1 VLGLITYALARTLG
15 EWAVAAFN
23 LVVNLAL
30 SASMM
35 VLATTSSLRSA
46 LNPALVFGLMFR
58 IDWPYLVLI
67 AFLTL
72 LAGSTWALVAFLA
85 ERVEPQTLLVITGLS
100 FMYFTVI
107 MFHLMGYVVYQYH
120 ERLGLLPSQAEESEP
135 QDPELE
141 QFRQFMAEAKYAAAL
156 EELRNIVPRRWG
168 ELELHRLVHRLAK
181 LTGNQE
187 VLLRHGEQYIGVLL
201 EQNRVR
207 EAMEVYQDLVMVMV
221 KPQFRPILADQHLPI
236 AQMLRDSR
244 LPREAIALINGF
256 HKRFPHSEFTPALY
270 LLAAKI
276 FHDDLNDDAKA
287 SQILR
292 FVAAQYPGHG
302 LIGSVRHYLRV
313 LEGPSG
319 RGDEAPR
326 PDGSVERY

>member
-1 VLGLITYALARTLG
+1 
-15 EWAVAAFN
+15 
-23 LVVNLAL
+23 
-30 SASMM
+30 MM

-58 IDWPYLVLI
+58 IGWPYLVLI
-67 AFLTL
+67 ALLTL
-72 LAGSTWALVAFLA
+72 LAGSTRALVAFLA

-120 ERLGLLPSQAEESEP
+120 ERLGLVPSQAEESEP

-168 ELELHRLVHRLAK
+168 ELELHRLVHKLAK
-181 LTGNQE
+181 LTGDHE
-187 VLLRHGEQYIGVLL
+187 VLLRHGEQYLGVLL

-207 EAMEVYQDLVMVMV
+207 EAMEIYQDLVAV
-221 KPQFRPILADQHLPI
+221 KPQFRPTLADQHLPI

-256 HKRFPHSEFTPALY
+256 HKRFPHSELTPALY

-287 SQILR
+287 RQILR
-292 FVAAQYPGHG
+292 FVATQHPSHG
-302 LIGSVRHYLRV
+302 LIGSIEHYLRI
-313 LEGPSG
+313 LEGGSTPG
-319 RGDEAPR
+319 EAGTASP
-326 PDGSVERY
+326 